1 MSEKK
6 SKLKGLI
13 LTLAVLLIAV
23 AAVVILTQRSNAQ
36 KKQVDTEK
44 VKEQIFAV
52 NTTLSVEG
60 QIIDYLYVNGDII
73 AKESV
78 DVFADTTGKL
88 VDIRVQLGDK
98 VRKGDILAYIDPS
111 RPGMNFANSPVK
123 SPIQGTV
130 TSFPGTNGS
139 TVSQQTPVAT
149 IGDLSNLQVR
159 TFISERKISH
169 IALGMPGEITFESY
183 PGETFNAVI
192 KELSPVIDPSS
203 RTMQIKMNMIN
214 PDSRIKSGMFSKIKI
229 TTTVKDNIV
238 KVPSDCINERF
249 GEKFIY
255 VINSEN
261 TAEKRLITE
270 GIRINDISEILSGL
284 SAGENV
290 VIQGQSLLEDG
301 VKVKVIKEVAP
312 LSQTIK
318 EEA

>member
-214 PDSRIKSGMFSKIKI
+214 PDSQIKSGMFSKIKI